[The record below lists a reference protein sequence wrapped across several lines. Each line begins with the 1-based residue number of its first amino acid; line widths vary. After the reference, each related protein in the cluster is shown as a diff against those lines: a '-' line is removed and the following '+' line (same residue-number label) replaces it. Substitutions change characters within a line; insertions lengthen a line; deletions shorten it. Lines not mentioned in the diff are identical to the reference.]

1 MNEQDLIRSL
11 NWFYSLEIEQMDL
24 YNTQARAAGDLY
36 LQQVLTRVAEI
47 EQKHVINLE
56 AELKR
61 RGATPTRLGTIIAP
75 ILGIAAGTILNWTST
90 RTVLW
95 ANITL
100 EEKAMADY
108 KGLILKVGE
117 KPLFDLLWSHLI
129 DEDLHT
135 AWFTNKLKELDRLA
149 AFRSRKHSSRPGRI
163 IRKPGRQSETR

>member
-24 YNTQARAAGDLY
+24 YNTQAQAAGDLY

-47 EQKHVINLE
+47 EQEHVLNLE

-61 RGATPTRLGTIIAP
+61 RGASPTRLGAILAP
-75 ILGIAAGTILNWTST
+75 ILGMAAGTILNWTNP
-90 RTVLW
+90 RTVLR

-108 KGLILKVGE
+108 KGLILKVAE

-135 AWFTNKLKELDRLA
+135 AWFSNKLKELDRLA
-149 AFRSRKHSSRPGRI
+149 GLKRRI
-163 IRKPGRQSETR
+163 FSQNKT